1 MPRRRLAV
9 ATLVLTAGFAAAPLD
24 EAGAAGDRPLRIG
37 VVTRNRGDAILD
49 RLEPFRRRVE
59 ATLRVETRIERLPDV
74 PRLIEALAKGRVDQA
89 KLSAS
94 GYVTAA
100 ASCGCVEPL
109 AVPRAADGTARFHAV
124 VVTRAGSPIRS
135 TPDLAGRRLAVGDS
149 IVGRRLA
156 TVLLAG
162 DLGGRE
168 PSPVPVSGPEAALTA
183 LLDGRAEAAM
193 VWSTLD
199 GDPVEGYGRGTL
211 HDAVAAG
218 TVAMSDLRV
227 VWSSP
232 ELPHGPQVVRASLDD
247 AKKRA
252 LRDLFVDL
260 ADLDPEAYEAIEP
273 VFAGGYLRVGDAAYR
288 PYRALLAP
296 AATTGRAAA
305 TAPAAST
312 PAAGVSS
319 GSGRRSSSTPAAAD
333 R

>member
-9 ATLVLTAGFAAAPLD
+9 VALSLLAGFVPPPDDAR
-24 EAGAAGDRPLRIG
+24 AAGERPLRIG
-37 VVTRNRGDAILD
+37 IVTRTRGDAILD

-59 ATLRVETRIERLPDV
+59 ATLGVETRIERLPDV
-74 PRLIEALAKGRVDQA
+74 PHLIEALAKGRVDQA
-89 KLSAS
+89 RLSAS
-94 GYVTAA
+94 AYVTAV

-124 VVTRAGSPIRS
+124 VVTRAGSPIRA
-135 TPDLAGRRLAVGDS
+135 PADLAGRRLAIGGARS
-149 IVGRRLA
+149 IVGKQLA
-156 TVLLAG
+156 AGLLAR
-162 DLGGRE
+162 DLGGRD
-168 PSPVPVSGPEAALTA
+168 PVAVTVAGPEAALES
-183 LLDGRAEAAM
+183 LLAGRAEAAM

-199 GDPVEGYGRGTL
+199 GDPTEGYGRGTL

-232 ELPHGPQVVRASLDD
+232 ELPHGPQVVRSALDP

-252 LRDLFVDL
+252 LGDLFVDL
-260 ADLDPEAYEAIEP
+260 ADLDPDAYEAIEP
-273 VFAGGYLRVGDAAYR
+273 VHSGGYLRIGDAAYR
-288 PYRALLAP
+288 PYRALVSRAGP
-296 AATTGRAAA
+296 GAAA
-305 TAPAAST
+305 ET
-312 PAAGVSS
+312 PPSAVSS